1 MSLNPTINYDRY
13 VLDNIY
19 LTDMTAYPINGV
31 VITDVQKTRFLFATV
46 DSINNASSVTTLLA
60 GVEYELVGTG
70 NITVNGRTLSAGT
83 TFVLMNDATP
93 TIPTTLTINQTGYY
107 TSDTNYLPIDTTD
120 ATFTPSQ
127 AGDGNVLYFNDAVR
141 FIRYEIY
148 TTQYSTGLVTAS
160 SGDKF
165 IVKGAESTDS
175 ITFGGGTYYV
185 GEVFSRG
192 TNFTFAQGVNNIGTC
207 YVVKYNDEVEISTW
221 TDKLAYSTYQSFVQ
235 SVANSNF
242 SNTNLIGNY
251 MKVYSLLNSLYLG
264 AERDVT
270 FDPQAMQQSLDT
282 INNLYA
288 NVPRY

>member
-1 MSLNPTINYDRY
+1 MSLNPTINYNRY

-31 VITDVQKTRFLFATV
+31 AITDVQKTRFLFATV

-60 GVEYELVGTG
+60 GEEYELVGTG
-70 NITVNGRTLSAGT
+70 DITVNGRTLSAGT

-107 TSDTNYLPIDTTD
+107 TSDTTYLPIDTTD

-165 IVKGAESTDS
+165 IVKGTESTDS

-242 SNTNLIGNY
+242 SNSNLIGNY

-270 FDPQAMQQSLDT
+270 FDTQAMQQSLDT